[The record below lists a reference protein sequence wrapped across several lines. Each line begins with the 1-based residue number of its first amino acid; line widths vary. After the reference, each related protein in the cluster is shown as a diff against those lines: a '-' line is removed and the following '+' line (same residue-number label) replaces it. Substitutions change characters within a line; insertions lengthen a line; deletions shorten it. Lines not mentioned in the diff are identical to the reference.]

1 MQGNIENQTKNKPD
15 KGSKGKWILSGLA
28 AVLLIWLIWSN
39 VTVQLTL
46 ITVPD
51 VDLPTAFSGYKIAQ
65 ISDLHNAQ
73 FGMDNSVLI
82 QMLEEQKPDIIV
94 ITGDMVDSNRT
105 NVDVAVEF
113 AQRAVGIAPCY
124 YVTGNHEGWLEKEYE
139 RLEEGL
145 IAAGVTVMH
154 DETVTLKKDGET
166 IQLIGVDDPT
176 FRYYF
181 GGKPFASQLQELKDD
196 KAFTVLLSHRPELF
210 DTYVKEEFDIVFS
223 GHAHGGQVR
232 IPFVGGVIA
241 PQQGF
246 FPEYDAGAYTE
257 GTTTMVVS
265 RGIGNSVVPVRV
277 NNRPEIVIVE
287 LQKEEVWND

>member
-1 MQGNIENQTKNKPD
+1 MEQQKKYKWNKWN
-15 KGSKGKWILSGLA
+15 KWNKKKLILFGLT
-28 AVLLIWLIWSN
+28 AVLLIWLIWGN
-39 VTVQLTL
+39 VTVQLTRL
-46 ITVPD
+46 TVTD
-51 VDLPTAFSGYKIAQ
+51 ADLPEAFVGYKIAQ
-65 ISDLHNAQ
+65 ISDLHNAK
-73 FGMDNSVLI
+73 FGRDNNVLI

-94 ITGDMVDSNRT
+94 ITGDMADSNHT
-105 NVDVAVEF
+105 DVDVAIEF
-113 AQRAVGIAPCY
+113 ARRAVAIAPCY

-145 IAAGVTVMH
+145 ITAGVTVMH
-154 DETVTLKKDGET
+154 DETVTLEKDGES

-181 GGKPFASQLQELKDD
+181 GGAPFASQLKKLKDD
-196 KAFTVLLSHRPELF
+196 RAFTVLLSHRPELF
-210 DTYVKEEFDIVFS
+210 KTYVNGEFDIVFS

-246 FPEYDAGAYTE
+246 FPEFDAGAYTE

-277 NNRPEIVIVE
+277 NNRPEVIVVE
-287 LQKEEVWND
+287 LQK